1 MATTLPRHPTPAAR
15 RCLPCQALASP
26 AAVCEL
32 CAGDCR
38 RRFVSHTLALSPHQ
52 HLLTCILHL
61 QGCCNG
67 FKADLLMGAA
77 AAATPA
83 NTNST
88 TREPPPVAPSYPY
101 TLALA
106 GGGGVV
112 TGDEGEVGFGGVL
125 SRTATASLDA
135 GDEAA
140 TVPFSRPFNTVPTA
154 AATTSSSGVT
164 VFTYLKPVP
173 FAPRRR
179 RVTPGD
185 SLRVPQGW
193 PSCAAWR
200 WRLATRVA
208 VAPQSLRNTTSPSR
222 WRPSRA
228 STLRAWKPRRRCYLA
243 RWVLACRTPPVRPP
257 PTCLGERQ

>member
-1 MATTLPRHPTPAAR
+1 M
-15 RCLPCQALASP
+15 
-26 AAVCEL
+26 
-32 CAGDCR
+32 
-38 RRFVSHTLALSPHQ
+38 
-52 HLLTCILHL
+52 LHL
-61 QGCCNG
+61 QGCCCG
-67 FKADLLMGAA
+67 CKADLLMGAA

-154 AATTSSSGVT
+154 AATTSSSGET
-164 VFTYLKPVP
+164 VLTCLKPVP
-173 FAPRRR
+173 FAPRCRR
-179 RVTPGD
+179 ITPGD

-200 WRLATRVA
+200 WRLATRAA
-208 VAPQSLRNTTSPSR
+208 VAPQSLRSTTSPSR
-222 WRPSRA
+222 RRPSRA
-228 STLRAWKPRRRCYLA
+228 STLRAWRPRRRCHFA
-243 RWVLACRTPPVRPP
+243 RWFLRPAGRTPFVRPFAP
-257 PTCLGERQ
+257 PPPQLA